1 MINNNTNTYVSNDND
16 NDNDNEINLSL
27 DNTFNN
33 ENNDIY
39 NKIGLHNNQLVI
51 HAQHIN
57 NIDEKVTLYKQEIDN
72 FNNTLSEIKEM
83 IIDEFDNY
91 DKKFDNV
98 EKNNIILNNKINQEA
113 YIINFIIIGL
123 ILIII
128 VVLFNDIMNNDVL
141 TKFTLIDLFNNEI
154 LDNNTIITIIDD
166 SISEL

>member
-1 MINNNTNTYVSNDND
+1 MINNNTNTYLSND

-57 NIDEKVTLYKQEIDN
+57 NIDQKVTLYKEEIDN
-72 FNNTLSEIKEM
+72 FNNTLSEIKDM

-91 DKKFDNV
+91 DKKFNNL
-98 EKNNIILNNKINQEA
+98 EKNNINLNNKINQEVC
-113 YIINFIIIGL
+113 ISNFIIVGL
-123 ILIII
+123 ILFIIAI
-128 VVLFNDIMNNDVL
+128 LVNDIMNNDVL
-141 TKFTLIDLFNNEI
+141 TKFTLINLFNNEV
-154 LDNNTIITIIDD
+154 LDNDTIITIIDD
-166 SISEL
+166 SITEL